1 MLKHIK
7 HSISVS
13 FRLVS
18 LFLNVSHLFLS
29 CFVGTRQEHV
39 FFSQIEFI
47 VFRVLCSTVCP
58 LKMSCL
64 TFILQWR
71 VIPSSVIRQYLFFHH
86 QFGHSITLSFRIMVI
101 RQKVVNK
108 IRICCRFVV
117 ACLFLL
123 CFLFMYS
130 LVAVSEM
137 LNGKCAIVVQTGTSR
152 F

>member
-13 FRLVS
+13 FRFVS
-18 LFLNVSHLFLS
+18 LFLNVSHLFLT
-29 CFVGTRQEHV
+29 CFLLFLTCFLFVLHV

-64 TFILQWR
+64 TFILEWR

-123 CFLFMYS
+123 CFLFH
-130 LVAVSEM
+130 V
-137 LNGKCAIVVQTGTSR
+137 
-152 F
+152 